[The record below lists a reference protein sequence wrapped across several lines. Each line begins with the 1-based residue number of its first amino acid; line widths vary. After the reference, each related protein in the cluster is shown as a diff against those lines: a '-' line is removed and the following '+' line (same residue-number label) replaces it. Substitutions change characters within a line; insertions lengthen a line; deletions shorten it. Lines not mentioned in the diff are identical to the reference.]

1 LANNRRPVWVPP
13 KGTAPKEI
21 DGKFV
26 ELEDAETKRSVD
38 LNKELARQLR
48 LHKLHKRFLTNAEK
62 FSAWAHE
69 KAAYLATTEPID
81 NVEPAEDALEVLSLY
96 NKEYQHVVS
105 SQVTDLQH
113 MGAEFDKERFEHRS
127 SVNATLGEF
136 KKQCDDLVK
145 NSGGKKARLEA
156 ELQKQKDINDK
167 LCLAFATSAKD
178 FLGWLGKKMGALSDG
193 GGKPLEAQLAEV
205 QAASS
210 DSKDSDSK
218 LKVLAEQEAAV
229 QARNIDVNPHTGV
242 SLGDLKAQWTQFLT
256 LLAKK
261 KELLADQIEEAKRG
275 GLSPEQMDEIKQ
287 NFVYFDKDKSGHL
300 NKRELKACLSS
311 LGEESNPAAVQAMLA
326 QYDKDKSGTLTE
338 PEFAEYMKKQMGD
351 SGEQHQ
357 IVQSFKYLSYD
368 KDHVLEAELANV
380 VNGKTFKDNHVDYVK
395 RNAKP
400 KGAGL
405 DYATWTA
412 EAFAR

>member
-1 LANNRRPVWVPP
+1 VWNPP
-13 KGTAPKEI
+13 AGTAPKEI
-21 DGKFV
+21 DAKFQ
-26 ELEDAETKRSVD
+26 ELEGAETKRSVD

-48 LHKLHKRFLTNAEK
+48 LHKLHKRFLANADK
-62 FSAWAHE
+62 FSAWASE
-69 KAAYLATTEPID
+69 KASYLATTEPID
-81 NVEPAEDALEVLSLY
+81 NVEPAEDALEVLGHY
-96 NKEYQHVVS
+96 NKEYTHVIS
-105 SQVTDLQH
+105 SQLTDLQA
-113 MGAEFDKERFEHRS
+113 MGAEFDKERFEHRGA
-127 SVNATLGEF
+127 VNHTLGEF
-136 KKQCDDLVK
+136 KSKSDELVK
-145 NSGGKKARLEA
+145 ASNAKKGRLEA

-167 LCLAFATSAKD
+167 LCVAFATSAKD
-178 FLGWLGKKMGALSDG
+178 FLAWLGKKMGTLSDG

-205 QAASS
+205 QAAAS

-218 LKVLAEQEAAV
+218 LQVLAQQEAAV
-229 QARNIDVNPHTGV
+229 HARNIDVNPHTGV
-242 SLGDLKAQWTQFLT
+242 SLADLKAQWTQFLT

-261 KELLADQIEEAKRG
+261 QELLAEQIEEAKRG
-275 GLSPEQMDEIKQ
+275 GLSPEQMEEIHQ

-351 SGEQHQ
+351 SGQQEQLL
-357 IVQSFKYLSYD
+357 QSFKYLSYD
-368 KDHVLEAELANV
+368 KDHVLESELTNV
-380 VNGKTFKDNHVDYVK
+380 VNGKTFKDHHVEYLKGHAK
-395 RNAKP
+395 R

-405 DYATWTA
+405 DYVTWTA